1 VFFVVVVSHLLP
13 MMKFQFDDEESSS
26 DDIAE
31 KDERKKNTYY
41 YEEVYTKRK
50 SLSKKRTLSSIEC
63 GTEKRSFLSY
73 SYAAREKENGTLQ
86 CS

>member
-1 VFFVVVVSHLLP
+1 VFFVVVSHLLP
-13 MMKFQFDDEESSS
+13 MMKVQFDDEESSS